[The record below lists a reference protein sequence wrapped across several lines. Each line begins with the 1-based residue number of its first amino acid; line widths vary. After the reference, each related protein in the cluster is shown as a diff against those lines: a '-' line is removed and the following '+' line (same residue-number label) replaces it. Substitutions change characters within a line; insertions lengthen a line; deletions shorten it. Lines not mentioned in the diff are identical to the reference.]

1 MKPELEAYLREHG
14 ATYALQ
20 ALRAQLIA
28 AGYDPVEVDAALREW
43 QARATA
49 PASAVTDR
57 RRFWRW
63 ALGLHAAVLAV
74 IGILSLAIGS
84 FATNWGLLVVLAV
97 VLLIGAGISG
107 LIGRGATQ
115 GSSLAFALLVP
126 AISAL
131 LIGGSCLAL
140 GGYYLLRAPP
150 RTGIM
155 EIHVEDPLSFDGSGT
170 ANCQDFGGT
179 GGFVVWADDLGTV
192 DGSTVGAS
200 IDGSPLGVPGGVA
213 PSRGHAVASLS
224 ITLSPKSGEQPI
236 YYSNIFSTLVD
247 LDASSDGRSGTLR
260 FEGLEQ
266 SVGDAP
272 PGANPDLEPISGT
285 ISWTC
290 E

>member
-1 MKPELEAYLREHG
+1 MNPEIERYLDEHG
-14 ATYALQ
+14 ATYTPE
-20 ALRAQLIA
+20 ALRKGLLD
-28 AGYDPVEVDAALREW
+28 AGYDPVEVDAALQETEA
-43 QARATA
+43 ARAPQFAGTRA
-49 PASAVTDR
+49 IRS
-57 RRFWRW
+57 RFWRW
-63 ALGLHAAVLAV
+63 ALGIHVAVLAG

-155 EIHVEDPLSFDGSGT
+155 EIHIEDPLSFDGSGT

-179 GGFVVWADDLGTV
+179 GGFSVWSDGLGTL
-192 DGSTVGAS
+192 DGSILGVSLGAS
-200 IDGSPLGVPGGVA
+200 PSGIPGAAA
-213 PSRGHAVASLS
+213 PSQGAELS
-224 ITLSPKSGEQPI
+224 ITLIPKSGTEQPI

-260 FEGLEQ
+260 FEGLEPG
-266 SVGDAP
+266 VGEQP
-272 PGANPDLEPISGT
+272 PGVDPISDSISGI
-285 ISWTC
+285 ISWNCT
-290 E
+290 

>member
-14 ATYALQ
+14 ATYAPQ
-20 ALRAQLIA
+20 ALRARLIA

-43 QARATA
+43 QAGTTA
-49 PASAVTDR
+49 PASAVPDR

-63 ALGLHAAVLAV
+63 ALALHAAVLAV
-74 IGILSLAIGS
+74 IGVLSLAIDT

-155 EIHVEDPLSFDGSGT
+155 EIHIEDPLSFDGSGT

-179 GGFVVWADDLGTV
+179 GGFSVWSDGLGTL
-192 DGSTVGAS
+192 DGSILSVSLGTSPSSISGAA
-200 IDGSPLGVPGGVA
+200 A
-213 PSRGHAVASLS
+213 PSQGADLS
-224 ITLSPKSGEQPI
+224 ITLIPKSGTERPV
-236 YYSNIFSTLVD
+236 YYSTIFSTRLE
-247 LDASSDGRSGTLR
+247 LDASPDGRSGTLG
-260 FEGLEQ
+260 FEGLEPG
-266 SVGDAP
+266 VGEQPAGVDP
-272 PGANPDLEPISGT
+272 TGDPISGI
-285 ISWTC
+285 ISWSCT
-290 E
+290 